1 MPSSGSLWA
10 SARRWRHRG
19 SALLTAA
26 ELRWRR
32 SPCPGGGVLPSR
44 SAPLASPAA
53 RLRSGG
59 LRGRAAAPQGHVAG
73 LPVVTAAQ
81 GTSWWL
87 WESLDLTSDLGKA
100 LTRRKDTASSYVS
113 SYCRLCAPRP
123 SAPGRRQRGG
133 RWPVGRGRLGVHLA
147 MVSTVN
153 TILHKSSLK

>member
-1 MPSSGSLWA
+1 MPSSGHSERLDGTGGTGA
-10 SARRWRHRG
+10 PLSCLQRSCRGAAARAWR
-19 SALLTAA
+19 
-26 ELRWRR
+26 
-32 SPCPGGGVLPSR
+32 GVLPSR

-53 RLRSGG
+53 RLPSGG
-59 LRGRAAAPQGHVAG
+59 LRGHAAG

-123 SAPGRRQRGG
+123 PAPGRRQRGG